1 MKDIKAEAMFQDLYQ
16 TLWCVE
22 LHYGKSSEEV
32 VQIVRDEIANMEWLL
47 KGTKTLDKEGSL

>member
-16 TLWCVE
+16 TLDSIE
-22 LHYGKSSEEV
+22 LHFGEANEET

-47 KGTKTLDKEGSL
+47 LGETK